1 MDEPN
6 EADGAEPRDSDVAAV
21 AVEDTDGHSTPE
33 DGAATPATGS
43 PFARWVRRIAG
54 TVRLPGSAKGRLV
67 LGIVVVLLLGS
78 SAGAYAWHRST
89 QLPEDVAFQVAG
101 RDVTENELGEYS
113 ETMRALYGVKAP
125 TGTAKLSDFR
135 RDLAKAYAFNIVVEN
150 EAQRHDI
157 VISDKTAQDVLGR
170 YIRDQFG
177 EGQAGRDKFIRL
189 LGATGTNEQA
199 VLDEIKRQLLLGK
212 LFNKVTAD
220 VRVSE
225 PEVRTAYDERKS
237 EFTPPEERALRN
249 IVVAERA
256 QADAVI
262 RKLNRGVPFATVA
275 AEDSIDASTRNKG
288 GDLGTVT
295 ADQLE
300 KDYAVAAFGAS
311 EGEVFGPI
319 KTRHGWNIGKVDGI
333 HRGDPPAYAAIHDRL
348 KQALGLEQAVTTWR
362 TWLEDRVR
370 DADIE
375 YADRYHPPDPNTLP
389 EGGPGMPAVTS
400 GVGAP
405 WGGGN

>member
-1 MDEPN
+1 MGKPN
-6 EADGAEPRDSDVAAV
+6 EVGGAEPRDSDVAAV
-21 AVEDTDGHSTPE
+21 AVEDTDGHSTTPE
-33 DGAATPATGS
+33 GGAAKPDTGS
-43 PFARWVRRIAG
+43 PFTGWVRRIAG
-54 TVRLPGSAKGRLV
+54 NIRLPGSAKGRLV
-67 LGIVVVLLLGS
+67 LGIIVVLLLGS
-78 SAGAYAWHRST
+78 SAAGYIWHRST
-89 QLPEDVAFQVAG
+89 QLPEDVAFQVAE
-101 RDVTENELGEYS
+101 RDVTENELAEYG

-125 TGTAKLSDFR
+125 TGKAKLSDFR

-157 VISDKTAQDVLGR
+157 VIADKTAQDVLGR
-170 YIRDQFG
+170 YIGDQFG

-237 EFTPPEERALRN
+237 EFTPPEERVLQN

-275 AEDSIDASTRNKG
+275 AERSIDASTRNKG

-300 KDYAVAAFGAS
+300 KDYGVAAFRAS

-319 KTRHGWNIGKVDGI
+319 KTRHGWNIGKVVGI
-333 HRGDPPAYAAIHDRL
+333 HRDDPPGYAVIHDQL

-370 DADIE
+370 AADIE
-375 YADRYHPPDPNTLP
+375 YADRYRPPDPNTLP
-389 EGGPGMPAVTS
+389 EGGPGMPALT
-400 GVGAP
+400 GGP